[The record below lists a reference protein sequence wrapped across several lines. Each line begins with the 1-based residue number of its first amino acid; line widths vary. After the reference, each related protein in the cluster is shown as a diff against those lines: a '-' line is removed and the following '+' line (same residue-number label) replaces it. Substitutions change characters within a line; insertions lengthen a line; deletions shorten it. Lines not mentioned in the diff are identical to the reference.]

1 MPFIVKIMPDRRIAK
16 SRRSAASH
24 HVVALAYE
32 GLATFEFGIVVEL
45 FGLPRPELDPWYT
58 FEACGVERGLLK
70 ATGGISILPRRGLS
84 AILTADTV
92 VATGWRNP
100 DEPPPRRLMRAL
112 IDAHDRGA
120 RLVSICSGL
129 FVLAATGLLDGR
141 RATTHWR
148 YIEKVRR
155 MYPRIHL
162 EPDVLYVDEGDILTS
177 AGSAAGI
184 DLGLHIIRKDYG
196 TLAANTVARR
206 LVVSPH
212 REGGQAQF
220 IDKPVSQQTS
230 PWLAQLLDWV
240 QGRLADPISV
250 DQLARQA
257 HTSKRT
263 LSRRFA
269 DALGT
274 SPMDWVTSLRVRHA
288 KDLLETTARS
298 VEEIADE
305 CGFGSAP
312 TLRHHFRAKVALS
325 PNAYRRRFQRMNSP
339 VVSEYSVRSAK
350 SPFAGHLPGRLA
362 DKLREQTV

>member
-1 MPFIVKIMPDRRIAK
+1 MPIIVNIVPDRKIAK
-16 SRRSAASH
+16 PRASAATH

-58 FEACGVERGLLK
+58 FEVCAVEKGPLLV
-70 ATGGISILPRRGLS
+70 TGGVSILPRRGLNG
-84 AILTADTV
+84 ILQADTV
-92 VATGWRNP
+92 VVSGWRNP
-100 DEPPPRRLMRAL
+100 DEEPPRRLVRAL
-112 IDAHDRGA
+112 VAAHERGV
-120 RLVSICSGL
+120 RLVSICSGF

-148 YIEKVRR
+148 YIDQARR
-155 MYPRIHL
+155 MYPRVRL

-184 DLGLHIIRKDYG
+184 DLGLHIIRKDFG
-196 TLAANTVARR
+196 TLAANAVARR
-206 LVVSPH
+206 MVVSPH
-212 REGGQAQF
+212 REGGQVQF
-220 IDKPVSQQTS
+220 IDRPVSEQSS
-230 PWLAQLLDWV
+230 PWLAHLLDWV
-240 QGRLADPISV
+240 QARLGDPISV

-274 SPMDWVTSLRVRHA
+274 SPLDWITNLRVRHA
-288 KDLLETTARS
+288 KDLLETTERS
-298 VEEIADE
+298 VEEIAAD

-312 TLRHHFRAKVALS
+312 TLRHHFRARVALS
-325 PNAYRRRFQRMNSP
+325 PNAYRRRFQRIESDP
-339 VVSEYSVRSAK
+339 ATS
-350 SPFAGHLPGRLA
+350 
-362 DKLREQTV
+362 